1 MNQTTDKKI
10 ANPIT
15 EEQALLLVEIAKDL
29 AAVEEEGFGRI
40 VIEVK
45 NKRIVNWWK
54 VSSRTARGFWRKAR
68 GSVDHLTS

>member
-1 MNQTTDKKI
+1 MNQITDKKI
-10 ANPIT
+10 TGTTT
-15 EEQALLLVEIAKDL
+15 EERALLLMEIAKDL

-45 NKRIVNWWK
+45 NNQIVNWWK
-54 VSSRTARGFWRKAR
+54 VSSRTARGFWRKVR

>member
-10 ANPIT
+10 TGTTT
-15 EEQALLLVEIAKDL
+15 EERALLLVEIAKDL
-29 AAVEEEGFGRI
+29 ASVEEEGFGRI

-45 NKRIVNWWK
+45 NNRIVNWWK
-54 VSSRTARGFWRKAR
+54 VSSRTARGFWRKVR

>member
-1 MNQTTDKKI
+1 MNQTANKKI
-10 ANPIT
+10 SNPIT

-29 AAVEEEGFGRI
+29 AAVEEEGLGRI

-45 NKRIVNWWK
+45 NHRIVNWWK

>member
-10 ANPIT
+10 TNTTT
-15 EEQALLLVEIAKDL
+15 EERALLLVEIAKDL

-45 NKRIVNWWK
+45 NNRIVNWWK
-54 VSSRTARGFWRKAR
+54 VSSRTARGFWRKVR
-68 GSVDHLTS
+68 GGVDHLTS

>member
-10 ANPIT
+10 TGTTT
-15 EEQALLLVEIAKDL
+15 EERALLLVEIAKDL

-45 NKRIVNWWK
+45 DHRIVNWWK

-68 GSVDHLTS
+68 GNVDHLTS

>member
-10 ANPIT
+10 TNTTT
-15 EEQALLLVEIAKDL
+15 EERALLLVEIAKDL

-45 NKRIVNWWK
+45 NNQIVNWWK
-54 VSSRTARGFWRKAR
+54 VSSRTARGFWRKLR
-68 GSVDHLTS
+68 GDVDHLTS